1 MLNKKWLNTIWLTL
15 TPCHRLD
22 SKRYNRWWKTSQQTK
37 TCVFLLYLLIFHV
50 EKEGHISK
58 SWHVET
64 LNLEVFPMG
73 EKETVSLSICIQIQM
88 WHILAALQ
96 HGMMKWA
103 STTYATMVILQT
115 VTSNLFTLWLPQYP
129 QWVMICIVGTD
140 EV

>member
-1 MLNKKWLNTIWLTL
+1 MEK
-15 TPCHRLD
+15 
-22 SKRYNRWWKTSQQTK
+22 SQQTK
-37 TCVFLLYLLIFHV
+37 NVFSYYTFSIFHI

-58 SWHVET
+58 SWHMET
-64 LNLEVFPMG
+64 LNLEVFLMG
-73 EKETVSLSICIQIQM
+73 EKDTISLSICIQIQM